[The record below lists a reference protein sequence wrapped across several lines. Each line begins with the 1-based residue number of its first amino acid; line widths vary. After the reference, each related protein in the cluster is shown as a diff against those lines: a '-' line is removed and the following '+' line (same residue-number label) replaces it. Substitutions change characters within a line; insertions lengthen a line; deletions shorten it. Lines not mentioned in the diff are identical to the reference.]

1 MANNDNNEE
10 FVDMRPYTAGS
21 LGRDRVGTGD
31 FTTVSQF
38 AWDNHRMQNM
48 REERPQGPAYGRAKE
63 RGTGMEES
71 EEEHLKKLEELK
83 ARMMDTGDKNMSA
96 ASELLRSIEEGTA
109 KKKCLIP
116 HVHKPYEWDA
126 DNPNVG
132 IPWPDVKPNVRA
144 KGPAFDRLKNE
155 AKSDVKQFDH
165 FTGTWIMPQQ
175 DRNTS
180 KKHLDLNYSPSL
192 NAYVKGDVLSGLR
205 SKKRHDKIV
214 DGMDYLAYT
223 KLDDATRA
231 ELAKQ
236 ERKRRA
242 DEEYE
247 RAKQAVHERKMHR
260 NKMTERLA
268 NLEVR
273 KKGIGRGARPGR
285 RPKTGGR

>member
-1 MANNDNNEE
+1 
-10 FVDMRPYTAGS
+10 
-21 LGRDRVGTGD
+21 
-31 FTTVSQF
+31 
-38 AWDNHRMQNM
+38 
-48 REERPQGPAYGRAKE
+48 
-63 RGTGMEES
+63 
-71 EEEHLKKLEELK
+71 
-83 ARMMDTGDKNMSA
+83 MSA

-260 NKMTERLA
+260 NKMTER
-268 NLEVR
+268 
-273 KKGIGRGARPGR
+273 
-285 RPKTGGR
+285 